1 MLEETGES
9 FSSLL
14 IYLQSSI
21 IKPFSYSLPIGLFV
35 LLILVICSALISG
48 SEVAFFSL
56 KKTDIDEM
64 RNAENRKDKLIFSLL
79 QKPKKLLATILIA
92 NNFINI
98 AIVILSTYIISK
110 TFSFGDYE
118 LLAFFIEVVAVTSLI
133 LLFGE
138 IMPKVYATEKAKSFA
153 AKMSP
158 TLYFINRLAS
168 PLSLLL
174 VSSTSFIDKRIEKKR
189 P

>member
-21 IKPFSYSLPIGLFV
+21 INPFSYSLPVGLFV

-56 KKTDIDEM
+56 KKTDIDEL

-79 QKPKKLLATILIA
+79 QKPKKLLATI
-92 NNFINI
+92 
-98 AIVILSTYIISK
+98 
-110 TFSFGDYE
+110 
-118 LLAFFIEVVAVTSLI
+118 
-133 LLFGE
+133 
-138 IMPKVYATEKAKSFA
+138 
-153 AKMSP
+153 
-158 TLYFINRLAS
+158 
-168 PLSLLL
+168 
-174 VSSTSFIDKRIEKKR
+174 
-189 P
+189 